1 MPFVT
6 PLVDAIVDEFM
17 HTKSLFTVTLKLQPT
32 NQHPSECVTS
42 HHTYIMRRI
51 HQLLGKYPETNNETT
66 VAPMQ
71 RRSKH
76 ASTTVVTVGN
86 GVFYSVHAEELS

>member
-1 MPFVT
+1 MPSVA
-6 PLVDAIVDEFM
+6 PLVDASVEEFM
-17 HTKSLFTVTLKLQPT
+17 RTKSLFTATLKLQPT

-42 HHTYIMRRI
+42 HHTYIMWHI
-51 HQLLGKYPETNNETT
+51 HPLLGKHPETNNETT
-66 VAPMQ
+66 AAAMQ

-86 GVFYSVHAEELS
+86 GVFYSVRAEELS